1 MNALRIAT
9 AALAVL
15 PTLVA
20 AQSSAVVDE
29 GSFTVSR
36 GGAPVGR
43 ESFRIIRAPGP
54 GGQAFQATG
63 TSVVGEVKVT
73 SRLATDSAGA
83 PVAYDSEVTERGVR
97 TQWLR
102 GRGRPGRFSVL
113 AQTRTGESA
122 REYLLDNGAL
132 LIDEDVFNHFFF
144 VGLAAQHPEV
154 IVISPR
160 STQQNKNAVQ
170 GRGEEVLDIG
180 GRRVAA
186 RRFTL
191 VGANG
196 SRDVW
201 VDDRGRLLKVAFS
214 GDGLIA
220 LRDDPPR

>member
-1 MNALRIAT
+1 MNPLRPVFL
-9 AALAVL
+9 ALAL
-15 PTLVA
+15 FPALAA

-36 GGAPVGR
+36 AGAPLGR

-54 GGQAFQATG
+54 GGQAFLATG
-63 TSVVGEVKVT
+63 TSVLGEIKVT
-73 SRLATDSAGA
+73 SRLATDSVGA
-83 PVAYDSEVTERGVR
+83 PVDYSADVTERGVVVQR
-97 TQWLR
+97 LR

-144 VGLAAQHPEV
+144 VGLAAQKPHV

-160 STQQNKNAVQ
+160 STQQGRNEVQ
-170 GRGEEVLDIG
+170 GRGEDVLDIG
-180 GRRVAA
+180 GRKITA
-186 RRFTL
+186 RRLTIA
-191 VGANG
+191 GANG

-201 VDDRGRLLKVAFS
+201 VDDRGRLLKVAFA

>member
-1 MNALRIAT
+1 MNALRIAS
-9 AALAVL
+9 AALLFVPAI
-15 PTLVA
+15 VA

-29 GSFTVSR
+29 GSFTISR

-63 TSVVGEVKVT
+63 TSVLGEVKVT
-73 SRLATDSAGA
+73 SRLATDSAGT
-83 PVAYDSEVTERGVR
+83 PVAYISEVTERGVVVQR
-97 TQWLR
+97 LR

-122 REYLLDNGAL
+122 REYLLDHGAL

-144 VGLAAQHPEV
+144 VGLAAQTREL

-160 STQQNKNAVQ
+160 SAQQSTQAVQ
-170 GRGEEVLDIG
+170 GRGEDVLDIG
-180 GRRVAA
+180 GRRIPA
-186 RRFTL
+186 RRLSL
-191 VGANG
+191 VDATG

-214 GDGLIA
+214 GNGLIA
-220 LRDDPPR
+220 LRDDPPQ

>member
-1 MNALRIAT
+1 MNALRT
-9 AALAVL
+9 ACLAISLL
-15 PTLVA
+15 PAVTVA
-20 AQSSAVVDE
+20 QTSAVVDE
-29 GSFTVSR
+29 GTFTVSR
-36 GGAPVGR
+36 AGAPLGR

-63 TSVVGEVKVT
+63 TSVLGDVKVT
-73 SRLATDSAGA
+73 SRLATDSTGS
-83 PVAYDSEVTERGVR
+83 PVSYESEVTQRGAMVQR
-97 TQWLR
+97 LR

-122 REYLLDNGAL
+122 REYVIDNGAL
-132 LIDEDVFNHFFF
+132 VIDEDVFIHFFF
-144 VGLAAQHPEV
+144 VGLAAHHPQV

-160 STQQNKNAVQ
+160 SAQQARHQVQ
-170 GRGEEVLDIG
+170 GRGQETLDIG
-180 GRRVAA
+180 GRTIAA

-191 VGANG
+191 TGGSG

-201 VDDRGRLLKVAFS
+201 VDDRGRLLKVAFA

>member
-1 MNALRIAT
+1 MIPLRPVFLALGLFP
-9 AALAVL
+9 ALA
-15 PTLVA
+15 A

-36 GGAPVGR
+36 AGAPLGR

-54 GGQAFQATG
+54 GGQTFLATG
-63 TSVVGEVKVT
+63 TSVLGEVKVT

-83 PVAYDSEVTERGVR
+83 PVDYYADVTQRGVVVQR
-97 TQWLR
+97 LR

-132 LIDEDVFNHFFF
+132 LIDDDVFNHFFF
-144 VGLAAQHPEV
+144 VGLAAQKPHV

-160 STQQNKNAVQ
+160 STQQGRNEVQ
-170 GRGEEVLDIG
+170 GRGEDVLDIG
-180 GRRVAA
+180 GRKITA
-186 RRFTL
+186 RRLTIA
-191 VGANG
+191 GAKG

-201 VDDRGRLLKVAFS
+201 VDDRGRLLKVAFA